1 VNENSEGPARPPES
15 LRRELLAILFLYGV
29 LMLLPA
35 AIGWLFMPAGG

>member
-1 VNENSEGPARPPES
+1 MNEEPQVPVRPES